1 MASLAEGAV
10 EEVWVV
16 SSMEV
21 LLVGVVEERP
31 DDGEAEVA
39 EEEPLVVFHLSVY
52 RPCYVS
58 PLLCFQQLSVTK
70 IVPNTFLEIFFAS
83 LLVFYRLAF
92 RHSFSVDYS

>member
-1 MASLAEGAV
+1 MMEVAV

-21 LLVGVVEERP
+21 LLVGVVEEPP

-39 EEEPLVVFHLSVY
+39 EEEPLVVFRLSFY

-70 IVPNTFLEIFFAS
+70 IVLNVFVGISFAS
-83 LLVFYRLAF
+83 
-92 RHSFSVDYS
+92 